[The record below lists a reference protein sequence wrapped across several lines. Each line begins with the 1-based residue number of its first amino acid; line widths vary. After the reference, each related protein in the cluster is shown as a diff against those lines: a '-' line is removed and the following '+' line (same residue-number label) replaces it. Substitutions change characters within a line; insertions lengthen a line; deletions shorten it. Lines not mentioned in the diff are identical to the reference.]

1 MNNVHSGRFPMCTI
15 LNNEFLSGRSENK
28 LHNAVQI
35 RICTAQL
42 YIVRH
47 SSVGARNVQHGRFS
61 RPSSAQALVLPQK
74 LIHSS
79 DARSISPS
87 SSQDSEGWCDH

>member
-28 LHNAVQI
+28 LHNALQI
-35 RICTAQL
+35 RIVQL

-61 RPSSAQALVLPQK
+61 RPSSAQRLVLPQK
-74 LIHSS
+74 LIHSA

-87 SSQDSEGWCDH
+87 SSLYSEGWCDH